1 MPKISEPRPLPTSQ
15 RKDQGEKPNLWCIT
29 PYCMTDAAIFFN
41 LHYTKPHRRML
52 GNLSVY
58 GYDHRMLANNTPTL
72 AADRQEPNNSVVTS
86 LDQPPCSSKIFPL
99 LRLPIELREKIFEL
113 VLPHTT
119 DAGTRG
125 IAWVRGHCAILA
137 TSRRV
142 FNEGIR
148 IMYGRNTFVIDVVW
162 DGVTFAYQWLLP
174 TGLIP
179 KRTFA
184 FPDKLAKR
192 NLSHIRNLLIR
203 IHHVDNYTG
212 MIKHNFSGPGLRQ
225 GLRLQVEKLCQETLQ
240 DMYEISHL
248 HIHFQNDSHKMSV
261 DQQIL
266 EPLMQLTKTRALQL
280 TGSITPGMQRALQ
293 AQLSDAYSRNSIFY
307 LPSEIR
313 ELIYDLALPYS
324 KAYLN
329 EVSLKTVVWVKGS
342 TELLRTC
349 AMIHKEASEVL
360 YRSRDFELVVLRGIS
375 LRYRFLRQSNPP
387 LFTDFPHGLGVSH
400 VLKLKRCVLHWNYFH
415 AYADEERRMEEI
427 TRLLEVI
434 MQLLLYSPNIT
445 RLSVNCDH
453 FPHNSKSSVEDVRQ
467 ALLRFSG
474 AIKIE
479 VHDRRD
485 VGKKSK
491 VCLRPH
497 TGSSSLTHRIK
508 V

>member
-1 MPKISEPRPLPTSQ
+1 
-15 RKDQGEKPNLWCIT
+15 
-29 PYCMTDAAIFFN
+29 
-41 LHYTKPHRRML
+41 
-52 GNLSVY
+52 
-58 GYDHRMLANNTPTL
+58 MLANRTPTL
-72 AADRQEPNNSVVTS
+72 AADCQEPNNSVVTS
-86 LDQPPCSSKIFPL
+86 LDQPSCSSKVFPL
-99 LRLPIELREKIFEL
+99 LQLPIELREKIFEL

-119 DAGTRG
+119 VAGTRG

-148 IMYGRNTFVIDVVW
+148 IMYGRNTFVTDVVW

-174 TGLIP
+174 TGLVP

-192 NLSHIRNLLIR
+192 NVSYIRNLLIR

-225 GLRLQVEKLCQETLQ
+225 GLRLQLERLCQETLQ

-280 TGSITPGMQRALQ
+280 TGSITPGVQRALQ
-293 AQLSDAYSRNSIFY
+293 AQLSDAHSRNSIFY
-307 LPSEIR
+307 LPLEIR
-313 ELIYDLALPYS
+313 ERIYDLALPYS

-329 EVSLKTVVWVKGS
+329 EVSHKTVVWVKGS
-342 TELLRTC
+342 AELLRTC
-349 AMIHKEASEVL
+349 AMIYREASEVL
-360 YRSRDFELVVLRGIS
+360 YRSRDFELVALRGRN
-375 LRYRFLRQSNPP
+375 LRNRFFRSSNSP
-387 LFTDFPHGLGVSH
+387 LFTDFPHGLGVSN
-400 VLKLKRCVLHWNYFH
+400 VQKLKHCVLYWNYCH
-415 AYADEERRMEEI
+415 AFAGEERKKEEI

-445 RLSVNCDH
+445 RLSVNYDH
-453 FPHNSKSSVEDVRQ
+453 YKHISNPSVEDVRQ

-479 VHDRRD
+479 VNDHRD
-485 VGKKSK
+485 VGN
-491 VCLRPH
+491 
-497 TGSSSLTHRIK
+497 
-508 V
+508 